1 MFDSFAFRRFGVFAA
16 AVLAL
21 ALSACGGG
29 GGGGSA
35 AELAAAPASAGGAA
49 PVDGR
54 SAAAGAPPGAG
65 EGAGSP
71 PVEERL
77 SVEPGAGEPEPGGP
91 VGEGPGEGG
100 PAAPGGGSA
109 ASPSAA
115 AWHVFGEVGTGGN
128 GAAPVTAEDLSN
140 ISANSL
146 FQTAVNFWDYA
157 GTSFA
162 SDGSGVGR
170 QGLPNI
176 SRSNAWRRQSMI
188 LLEADEDEY
197 DSYYDDWLAMG
208 SQDRDSMRVRV
219 GHNAAGQVSY
229 SLNYREQLNPKSP
242 TDTYKWTLD
251 SEAAGANVRRL
262 GSGGR
267 QGALLRR
274 EDSAG
279 SLWAAVATD
288 ISGRGDTDWLAT
300 GVWAY
305 RPADGAG
312 SGTGNRDWQFVHW
325 PDSRSHPGW
334 SEYRFGVFADGGDPF
349 RASDLAELTGTA
361 TYEGG
366 ASGVYGRDRKAF
378 PAPSYEEH
386 PGVIYPEWLVD
397 VFTADATL
405 TVDFSAK
412 PGADGEGA
420 VTGRIHNMRIG
431 GRPIIEAMAGG
442 TATYKTLSVLAG
454 ANPEITLSGGV
465 VSGVDSYTMI
475 EPGHRDGYAYLG
487 SATMTT
493 RAVNTFY
500 GRDSSVFVDETWRG
514 NWEGAF
520 FGNPAPGAAGADRL
534 PGSVAGAFGVQRG
547 ITVRDYIVGAFAAHR
562 TGWTDA
568 PEGVRQ

>member
-1 MFDSFAFRRFGVFAA
+1 MSGSFAFRRFGVSAA

-21 ALSACGGG
+21 TLSACGGG

-49 PVDGR
+49 PADGN

-71 PVEERL
+71 PVE
-77 SVEPGAGEPEPGGP
+77 PGAGEPAPGGP

-140 ISANSL
+140 ISVRSL
-146 FQTAVNFWDYA
+146 RGAAYNRNL
-157 GTSFA
+157 TSFA

-176 SRSNAWRRQSMI
+176 SRSSAWHMRSTI
-188 LLEADEDEY
+188 LIEADEF
-197 DSYYDDWLAMG
+197 DSYGDDWWAMG
-208 SQDRDSMRVRV
+208 SQDRDSMMVRV

-242 TDTYKWTLD
+242 ADAYEWTLD

-279 SLWAAVATD
+279 NLWAAVATD

-305 RPADGAG
+305 RPADGAENP
-312 SGTGNRDWQFVHW
+312 NRDFVYW
-325 PDSRSHPGW
+325 NKSTSHPGW

-366 ASGVYGRDRKAF
+366 ASGVYGRARTEH
-378 PAPSYEEH
+378 PAPEDPPVER
-386 PGVIYPEWLVD
+386 YPEWRVD
-397 VFTADATL
+397 FFTADATL

-420 VTGRIHNMRIG
+420 ATGRIHNMRIG
-431 GRPIIEAMAGG
+431 GRPIIEAIAGDVVPYG
-442 TATYKTLSVLAG
+442 SGAMVLAG
-454 ANPEITLSGGV
+454 ANPEITLSGGI
-465 VSGVDSYTMI
+465 VSGVGSYTTV
-475 EPGHRDGYAYLG
+475 EPGDRDEDLYRYLE
-487 SATMTT
+487 SATMKV
-493 RAVNTFY
+493 RSSPSY
-500 GRDSSVFVDETWRG
+500 DSSVFWDETWQG

-534 PGSVAGAFGVQRG
+534 PGSVAGAFGVARG
-547 ITVRDYIVGAFAAHR
+547 TTLPEYIVGAFAAHR

-568 PEGVRQ
+568 PEGVR

>member
-1 MFDSFAFRRFGVFAA
+1 MSDSFALRQFGISAA

-21 ALSACGGG
+21 TLSACGGG
-29 GGGGSA
+29 GGGGPA

-49 PVDGR
+49 PADGN

-71 PVEERL
+71 PVE
-77 SVEPGAGEPEPGGP
+77 PGAGEPAPGGP
-91 VGEGPGEGG
+91 VGEGPGAGG

-115 AWHVFGEVGTGGN
+115 AWHIFGEVGTGGN
-128 GAAPVTAEDLSN
+128 GAALVTAEDLSN
-140 ISANSL
+140 ISVRSL
-146 FQTAVNFWDYA
+146 GGAAHNFNL
-157 GTSFA
+157 TSFA

-176 SRSNAWRRQSMI
+176 SRSSAWDMRGTI
-188 LLEADEDEY
+188 LIEADEY
-197 DSYYDDWLAMG
+197 DSYKHDWWAMG

-242 TDTYKWTLD
+242 TDAYKWTLD

-274 EDSAG
+274 ENSAG
-279 SLWAAVATD
+279 NLWAAVATD

-305 RPADGAG
+305 RPADGAE
-312 SGTGNRDWQFVHW
+312 NPHHDFVYW
-325 PDSRSHPGW
+325 DESKSHPGW

-366 ASGVYGRDRKAF
+366 ASGVYGRARYEY
-378 PAPSYEEH
+378 PAPPREDPPVE
-386 PGVIYPEWLVD
+386 VQAEWLVD
-397 VFTADATL
+397 FFTADATL

-420 VTGRIHNMRIG
+420 ATGRIHNMRIG
-431 GRPIIEAMAGG
+431 GRPIIEAIAGDVAPY
-442 TATYKTLSVLAG
+442 TSAMVLAG

-465 VSGVDSYTMI
+465 VSGVGSYTTV
-475 EPGHRDGYAYLG
+475 EPGPRDEDLYLYLD
-487 SATMTT
+487 SATMKV
-493 RAVNTFY
+493 RSVDTFY
-500 GRDSSVFVDETWRG
+500 GLDSSVFVDETWHG

-534 PGSVAGAFGVQRG
+534 PGSVAGAFGVERSTG
-547 ITVRDYIVGAFAAHR
+547 VADYIVGTFAAHR